1 LLRDYDAD
9 ANVELAYALKDICL
23 ADWSNEPARARG
35 AAAALTILAEITKD
49 REVAALAAWVIGLAS
64 LADGQIEQAIRHLED
79 SESRFLE
86 LNQPHMAASTQVAKL
101 YVLALLG
108 RYDEA
113 IACGLRAREVLLAH
127 GDIANAGKIEHNIG
141 NIYLR
146 RDQYE
151 KARDFQYAARGRFIA
166 LNDQRQLAKINNNLA
181 IICASQHKF
190 RDAERLYAQ
199 ALASAE
205 EANLLVTQAEIESNI
220 GNLALF
226 QGRFDRAL
234 NYLERARRKYA
245 ALGMPHQSA
254 IAEQEIADAYLELNL
269 APEAAEVYE
278 RVIPVFAKLGMRA
291 EQARAL
297 AFRGRALILLHQTND
312 AREQLAEARKLYA
325 AEENSVGEA
334 MVQLTKAQLDYDES
348 NYEAASDAAMQAE
361 APLVAAGSW
370 RRVLLARWLQGESAR
385 ALGLEDKAR
394 KILETTL
401 RDAELYAQP
410 QAAQRSFTSLGLL
423 ATTSGDARSAE
434 ASFKRAIAIIEDL
447 RAPLPAEEFRTAFF
461 ADKLVPYDEMVRL
474 CLTDKSKDRTIDALG
489 YVERARSRALVDMLG
504 GALKFDSQPHDS
516 FEAHQLARLDELR
529 AELNW
534 FYNQLNRPL
543 AGDAARTVIE
553 TAALHEAIRERESK
567 TLELMRQLQHL
578 GGQTTFHVGANVEV
592 LDVTELQRDLGTDS
606 ALIEYT
612 SLDDE
617 LLAFI
622 VTNEGVE
629 CVRGLGNE
637 AEVTTLIEQFHFQ
650 ISSLR
655 YGAER
660 MRKHLP
666 SLTARANT
674 HLQRLYNLLLRP
686 VEQRIGARRLVIVP
700 HRTLHYVPFHALYD
714 GAAYV
719 IERREVCYAPSA
731 IVLRHCLAKPL
742 RFLERALLVGV
753 SDAETPRVR
762 DEIEAL
768 APLFSEAVSL
778 IDAQATLAATQAQ
791 AEHANVLHFACHG
804 QFRPDNPLFSSLQLA
819 DDWLT
824 VREAYQLKLKDCGLV
839 TLSACETGVN
849 AIAPGDELIGLA
861 RGFFSAGAPSLV
873 LSLWMVDDEA
883 TAALM
888 AIFYQQLR
896 KGEAPAAALRA
907 AQLQILETRQHPFFW
922 SPFVLMG
929 RW

>member
-1 LLRDYDAD
+1 
-9 ANVELAYALKDICL
+9 
-23 ADWSNEPARARG
+23 
-35 AAAALTILAEITKD
+35 
-49 REVAALAAWVIGLAS
+49 
-64 LADGQIEQAIRHLED
+64 
-79 SESRFLE
+79 
-86 LNQPHMAASTQVAKL
+86 
-101 YVLALLG
+101 
-108 RYDEA
+108 
-113 IACGLRAREVLLAH
+113 
-127 GDIANAGKIEHNIG
+127 
-141 NIYLR
+141 
-146 RDQYE
+146 
-151 KARDFQYAARGRFIA
+151 
-166 LNDQRQLAKINNNLA
+166 
-181 IICASQHKF
+181 
-190 RDAERLYAQ
+190 
-199 ALASAE
+199 
-205 EANLLVTQAEIESNI
+205 
-220 GNLALF
+220 
-226 QGRFDRAL
+226 
-234 NYLERARRKYA
+234 
-245 ALGMPHQSA
+245 
-254 IAEQEIADAYLELNL
+254 
-269 APEAAEVYE
+269 
-278 RVIPVFAKLGMRA
+278 
-291 EQARAL
+291 
-297 AFRGRALILLHQTND
+297 
-312 AREQLAEARKLYA
+312 
-325 AEENSVGEA
+325 
-334 MVQLTKAQLDYDES
+334 VQLTKAQLDYDES
-348 NYEAASDAAMQAE
+348 NYEAASRAASHAE

-385 ALGLEDKAR
+385 ALGLVDKSR

-410 QAAQRSFTSLGLL
+410 QAAQRSLTSLGLL
-423 ATTSGDARSAE
+423 AAASGDARSAE
-434 ASFKRAIAIIEDL
+434 ASFKRAIALIEDL

-474 CLTDKSKDRTIDALG
+474 CLTDKTKDRTIDALG

-516 FEAHQLARLDELR
+516 YEAQQLARLDELR

-543 AGDAARTVIE
+543 ASDAARTVIE
-553 TAALHEAIRERESK
+553 TAALHEAIRERESE

-578 GGQTTFHVGANVEV
+578 GGQTTFHVGANVEG
-592 LDVTELQRDLGTDS
+592 LDVAELQRDLGTDS

-612 SLDDE
+612 SLDGE

-637 AEVTTLIEQFHFQ
+637 AEVTMLLEQFRFQ

-674 HLQRLYNLLLRP
+674 HLQKLYELLLRP
-686 VEQRIGARRLVIVP
+686 VEERIGARRLVIVP

-791 AEHANVLHFACHG
+791 AARANVLHFACHG
-804 QFRPDNPLFSSLQLA
+804 QFRPDSPLFSSLRLA

-888 AIFYQQLR
+888 TIFYQQLR
-896 KGEAPAAALRA
+896 KGEAPAAALRT